1 MPVLCLWNLSYIL
14 WAALSVNLRLR
25 WNLKAF
31 AFDLCGISDLF
42 KSAWRSTRAPTFS
55 FLGWIRCHVSEINS
69 KIGSRFSSFRP
80 ETQKALGGENF
91 CTLPYGG
98 VSNSMKLCWNECRD
112 SVWYTVW
119 ASGWIVHR
127 LHRIHVS
134 YILKGIFFFSF
145 FSFLVLKTF
154 PTQEIESCLFCTV
167 WGCFVAR
174 VGKLYR
180 SESLDNVSRS
190 KSSTKRQKSCF

>member
-1 MPVLCLWNLSYIL
+1 MPVLCLWNLSYII

-134 YILKGIFFFSF
+134 YILKGIFFFFLF
-145 FSFLVLKTF
+145 FSCFEDVSNTGNRKLSILH
-154 PTQEIESCLFCTV
+154 CLGLF
-167 WGCFVAR
+167 
-174 VGKLYR
+174 R
-180 SESLDNVSRS
+180 SQGWKIIPKWKSR
-190 KSSTKRQKSCF
+190 